1 MNSIWNKNLESFR
14 RRFPALFEMCKKEI
28 SAIKDDEGSAALLS
42 SLKWEVTA
50 AKNGDISAREG
61 GAALHSLYNPSRE
74 ASNAVVQPAVAEKSS
89 AFFYGFGLGW
99 QVIEFCKKYPQK
111 KLVLLE
117 PDLLHLLGAFL
128 LLDWTAVFA
137 HEKLILAVGCPQ
149 ESVLSLIEDSSRVN
163 VGNTG
168 VNDTF
173 FFDIPAFTNHAAEYF
188 NDVRTIIKRNQRK
201 NEINAATLKKFG
213 KLWVRNSRKNI
224 DQLTRCQ
231 GLAGF
236 KNAGK
241 EVPFLIVGAGPSLE
255 GILLHLAE
263 LKKRMVIICVETALH
278 TLLKN
283 GIQPDFIMLMDP
295 QFWAYRHIAG
305 LSAPESVLITEVSAY
320 PAVFRFPCKKIMLC
334 KSQFP
339 VGQYFEKKL
348 SLDLGDLGTGGSVA
362 SAAWNFA
369 YFCGAKTIFTAG
381 LDLSFPAKQTHIKG
395 SSAEQTFHT
404 IARRTH
410 TVENF
415 TAATLFGANAS
426 PAENYLGERVT
437 TDSRMKM
444 FAWWFE
450 ARLANCPESK
460 TFTLCS
466 QSMKIP
472 GIEICKLDDALA
484 LPEVK
489 EKKEA
494 FLATKMPEP
503 ASEHSLKAIKDTFPN
518 SEFFESAPFLR
529 DYF

>member
-1 MNSIWNKNLESFR
+1 MNSIWNKNLEAFR
-14 RRFPALFEMCKKEI
+14 LRFPALFEMCKNEI
-28 SAIKDDEGSAALLS
+28 SAIKDEEGSAALLC
-42 SLKWEVTA
+42 SLKWEVLT

-74 ASNAVVQPAVAEKSS
+74 ASNAVAQTAVAEKSS
-89 AFFYGFGLGW
+89 ALFYGFGLGW
-99 QVIEFCKKYPQK
+99 QVIEFCKKYPDK

-128 LLDWTAVFA
+128 LLDWSAVFD
-137 HEKLILAVGCPQ
+137 HEKLILAIGCPQ

-173 FFDIPAFTNHAAEYF
+173 FFDLPAFTNHAAEYF
-188 NDVRTIIKRNQRK
+188 NDIRTIIKRNQRK

-224 DQLTRCQ
+224 DQLFRCQ

-255 GILLHLAE
+255 GILPHLAE

-278 TLLKN
+278 TLLKH

-295 QFWAYRHIAG
+295 QFWAFRHIAG

-348 SLDLGDLGTGGSVA
+348 CLDLGDLGTGGSVA

-369 YFCGAKTIFTAG
+369 YFCGAKKIFTAG
-381 LDLSFPAKQTHIKG
+381 LDLSFPEKQTHIKG

-404 IARRTH
+404 LARRTRS
-410 TVENF
+410 VENF
-415 TAATLFGANAS
+415 TANLLFSANAS

-450 ARLANCPESK
+450 ARLANCPDTK
-460 TFTLCS
+460 TFTLCP

-472 GIEICKLDDALA
+472 GIEVCKLQDALA
-484 LPEVK
+484 LPEITGQ
-489 EKKEA
+489 KEA
-494 FLATKMPEP
+494 FLAAKMPEP

-518 SEFFESAPFLR
+518 SEFFESASFLR

>member
-1 MNSIWNKNLESFR
+1 MNSIWNKNLEAFR
-14 RRFPALFEMCKKEI
+14 SRFPALFEMCKKEI
-28 SAIKDDEGSAALLS
+28 SAIKDEEGSAALIS
-42 SLKWEVTA
+42 SLKWEVLT

-61 GAALHSLYNPSRE
+61 GTALHSLYNPSRE
-74 ASNAVVQPAVAEKSS
+74 ASNAVAQTAVAEKSS
-89 AFFYGFGLGW
+89 ALFYGFGLGW
-99 QVIEFCKKYPQK
+99 QVIEFCKKYPDK

-128 LLDWTAVFA
+128 LLDWSEVFA

-173 FFDIPAFTNHAAEYF
+173 FFDLPAFTNHAAEYF

-255 GILLHLAE
+255 GILPHLAE

-295 QFWAYRHIAG
+295 QFWAFRHIAG

-369 YFCGAKTIFTAG
+369 YFCGAKKIFTAG
-381 LDLSFPAKQTHIKG
+381 LDLSFPSKQTHIKG

-404 IARRTH
+404 LARRTR

-415 TAATLFGANAS
+415 TAATLFSANAS

-450 ARLANCPESK
+450 ARLANCPDTK
-460 TFTLCS
+460 TFTLCP

-472 GIEICKLDDALA
+472 GIEVCKLQDALA
-484 LPEVK
+484 LPEITGQ
-489 EKKEA
+489 KEA
-494 FLATKMPEP
+494 FLAAKMPEP

-518 SEFFESAPFLR
+518 SEFFENASFLR